1 MNIKKRN
8 VETESCAVE
17 EEIEKRML
25 PSMVERKVLRFL
37 DFFLSLFML
46 FILFS
51 FFYPV

>member
-37 DFFLSLFML
+37 DFFLSLFM